1 MEVLRK
7 GRLYSSQIV
16 GRVFSHK
23 MTSHQRLKDR
33 DIDNDNDTGTGNG
46 NGNDQKSLRQWS
58 KSNTVKQ

>member
-7 GRLYSSQIV
+7 GSLYSSQRV

-33 DIDNDNDTGTGNG
+33 DIDNNNDTGTG

-58 KSNTVKQ
+58 QSNTVKQ